1 MAETPLP
8 QSPSPRRTQ
17 PRGQATRER
26 VLEAAEALFRESGYD
41 NASMS
46 DVAKRAGVGVGTL
59 YHHFPD
65 KRALLLELI
74 DRIGDRVAAQRKNEL
89 ALEAFLGHDPRAA
102 IGRWLE
108 RAHARLR
115 SRPSLYLVM
124 LDLAAR
130 DAEVA
135 RRYRRIEELGIDRLT
150 DLLEL
155 AQRRGL
161 ARAGFDAR
169 TAAFLVHHSVE
180 MAAMQLFLRGD
191 RAPGALNAPNVLAE
205 LTDMICRYLLEETK
219 P

>member
-1 MAETPLP
+1 MAAPSSAPATP
-8 QSPSPRRTQ
+8 PRRIQ

-26 VLEAAEALFRESGYD
+26 VLSAAEALFRESGYQS
-41 NASMS
+41 ASMS
-46 DVAKRAGVGVGTL
+46 DVARRAGVGVGTL
-59 YHHFPD
+59 YHHFAD

-74 DRIGDRVAAQRKNEL
+74 ERIGDRVAAQRKGEL
-89 ALEAFLGHDPRAA
+89 ALEAFLGEDPRAA

-130 DAEVA
+130 DLEVA
-135 RRYRRIEELGIDRLT
+135 RRYRRIEEVAISRLAE
-150 DLLEL
+150 LIEL

-161 ARAGFDAR
+161 ARPGLDPA
-169 TAAFLVHHSVE
+169 TAAFLVHHSVD

-191 RAPGALNAPNVLAE
+191 HAPDSQRILSE
-205 LTDMICRYLLEETK
+205 LTDMICRYLLEERR
-219 P
+219 

>member
-8 QSPSPRRTQ
+8 QSPLPRRTQ

-26 VLEAAEALFRESGYD
+26 VLSAAEALFREAGYD
-41 NASMS
+41 SASMS
-46 DVAKRAGVGVGTL
+46 DVARRAGVGVGTL

-74 DRIGDRVAAQRKNEL
+74 DRIGDRVAAQRKDEL

-191 RAPGALNAPNVLAE
+191 RAPDAPNVLAE
-205 LTDMICRYLLEETK
+205 LTDMICRYLLEEKK

>member
-1 MAETPLP
+1 
-8 QSPSPRRTQ
+8 
-17 PRGQATRER
+17 
-26 VLEAAEALFRESGYD
+26 
-41 NASMS
+41 
-46 DVAKRAGVGVGTL
+46 
-59 YHHFPD
+59 
-65 KRALLLELI
+65 
-74 DRIGDRVAAQRKNEL
+74 
-89 ALEAFLGHDPRAA
+89 
-102 IGRWLE
+102 
-108 RAHARLR
+108 
-115 SRPSLYLVM
+115 M

-135 RRYRRIEELGIDRLT
+135 LRYRRIEELGIDRLT
-150 DLLEL
+150 DLLQL

-191 RAPGALNAPNVLAE
+191 RAAADAARASSAPNVLAE

>member
-1 MAETPLP
+1 VSSPLI
-8 QSPSPRRTQ
+8 SPSSPPRRGQ
-17 PRGQATRER
+17 LRGSQTRER
-26 VLEAAEALFRESGYD
+26 VLTAAEALFRDAGYD
-41 NASMS
+41 GTSMS

-74 DRIGDRVAAQRKNEL
+74 DRIGDRVAAQRKSEL
-89 ALEAFLGHDPRAA
+89 ALEAFLGNDPRAA
-102 IGRWLE
+102 IGRWLD

-135 RRYRRIEELGIDRLT
+135 RRYRRIEEVAIERLA
-150 DLLEL
+150 DLIEL

-161 ARAGFDAR
+161 ARASLSPRA
-169 TAAFLVHHSVE
+169 AAFLVHHSVD

-191 RAPGALNAPNVLAE
+191 HAPDPQTVLAE
-205 LTDMICRYLLEETK
+205 LTDMICRYLLEESR
-219 P
+219 

>member
-1 MAETPLP
+1 MA
-8 QSPSPRRTQ
+8 SPSSAPVAPQRRSQ

-26 VLEAAEALFRESGYD
+26 VLASAEALFREAGYES
-41 NASMS
+41 ASMS
-46 DVAKRAGVGVGTL
+46 DVARRAGVGVGTL

-74 DRIGDRVAAQRKNEL
+74 ERIGDRVAAQRKGEL
-89 ALEAFLGHDPRAA
+89 ALEAFLGDDPRAA

-130 DAEVA
+130 DPEVA
-135 RRYRRIEELGIDRLT
+135 RRYRRIEEVAISRLAE
-150 DLLEL
+150 LIEL

-161 ARAGFDAR
+161 ARPGLDPS
-169 TAAFLVHHSVE
+169 TAAFLVHHSVD

-191 RAPGALNAPNVLAE
+191 HAPDPRRILSE
-205 LTDMICRYLLEETK
+205 LTDMICRYLLEERR
-219 P
+219 

>member
-1 MAETPLP
+1 MAATPSSTPQLP
-8 QSPSPRRTQ
+8 PARRTQ
-17 PRGQATRER
+17 LRGQATRER
-26 VLEAAEALFRESGYD
+26 VLTAAEALFRDAGYD
-41 NASMS
+41 SASMS
-46 DVAKRAGVGVGTL
+46 DVAKSAGVGVGTL

-74 DRIGDRVAAQRKNEL
+74 DRIGDRVAVQRKSEL
-89 ALEAFLGHDPRAA
+89 ALEAFLGDDPRAA
-102 IGRWLE
+102 ISRWLQ

-135 RRYRRIEELGIDRLT
+135 RRYRRVEEAAIERLA
-150 DLLEL
+150 DLIEL

-161 ARAGFDAR
+161 ARAGLDSGA
-169 TAAFLVHHSVE
+169 AAFLVHHAVD
-180 MAAMQLFLRGD
+180 MAAMQLFLRGQH
-191 RAPGALNAPNVLAE
+191 APDASKVLAE
-205 LTDMICRYLLEETK
+205 LTDMICRYLLEEK